1 MSFHASPHNL
11 KQAFASVRL
20 HTILFVFF
28 LLSFPFSIRKVLA
41 VFSPDGSFNEYLD
54 VSLYLS
60 DILLVATLG
69 VYILENKTAILSISY
84 WRKMFHV
91 EHLLLPIFI
100 PVLLIFWSGLSIFWS
115 ESVPL
120 AMVAFFRLIEG
131 FLLYLYILI
140 CNVPRGTLRASVEE
154 CSTWNNLPSVNSK
167 MFHVE
172 HLNNNVQNV
181 PRGTFISK
189 LLGYFSQCSTWNILQ
204 ITLTIAIISG
214 FFQSI
219 VAILQFISQKSLGL
233 TILGESIFNAHD
245 PGIAKIVINGDVFIR
260 SYGFFPHPNI
270 LGGFLALS
278 LLITMVYPLIFK
290 SKMFHVEQSDNIPNV
305 PRGTIYSSIAWLLTK
320 CSTWNNRPSTN
331 AKMFHVEH
339 FMSVWL
345 YRMLIF
351 IQLLALSFSFSK
363 SAIIAFIIGLIVLV
377 SGIRKMFHVEHLD
390 SNAQNVPRGTFQSLP
405 TDHVSE
411 CSTWNICYKSVMR
424 VFSKMFHVEH
434 LLIVWGIVMVMMI
447 VFFVNLK
454 LFIIQPFVERLFY
467 INSIRGLFKGYLF
480 EGLGIGQYVFD
491 MQHFFTEKLL
501 LWQLQPIHN
510 VFLLIFSETGSV
522 GIGLFLWFLAFVFLR
537 NSKNVPRGTI
547 PHLPMQKCS
556 TWNNSL
562 SSYIKMFHVEHSLA
576 TKRME
581 YSESDKKVIVPYLF
595 RSLLVVIIL
604 IMLFDHYFWDI
615 QQGQLLL
622 WIILGLATSKKQFCK
637 SIDKSINIL

>member
-69 VYILENKTAILSISY
+69 VYILENKTTILSISY

-100 PVLLIFWSGLSIFWS
+100 PALLIFWSGLSIFWS

-204 ITLTIAIISG
+204 ITLTMAIISG

-377 SGIRKMFHVEHLD
+377 SGIR
-390 SNAQNVPRGTFQSLP
+390 
-405 TDHVSE
+405 
-411 CSTWNICYKSVMR
+411 
-424 VFSKMFHVEH
+424 KMFHVEH

>member
-1 MSFHASPHNL
+1 
-11 KQAFASVRL
+11 
-20 HTILFVFF
+20 
-28 LLSFPFSIRKVLA
+28 
-41 VFSPDGSFNEYLD
+41 
-54 VSLYLS
+54 
-60 DILLVATLG
+60 
-69 VYILENKTAILSISY
+69 
-84 WRKMFHV
+84 MFHV
-91 EHLLLPIFI
+91 EQ
-100 PVLLIFWSGLSIFWS
+100 SSICQF
-115 ESVPL
+115 
-120 AMVAFFRLIEG
+120 
-131 FLLYLYILI
+131 
-140 CNVPRGTLRASVEE
+140 
-154 CSTWNNLPSVNSK
+154 
-167 MFHVE
+167 
-172 HLNNNVQNV
+172 QNV

-345 YRMLIF
+345 YRMLI
-351 IQLLALSFSFSK
+351 
-363 SAIIAFIIGLIVLV
+363 

-480 EGLGIGQYVFD
+480 EGLGIGQ
-491 MQHFFTEKLL
+491 
-501 LWQLQPIHN
+501 
-510 VFLLIFSETGSV
+510 
-522 GIGLFLWFLAFVFLR
+522 
-537 NSKNVPRGTI
+537 
-547 PHLPMQKCS
+547 
-556 TWNNSL
+556 
-562 SSYIKMFHVEHSLA
+562 
-576 TKRME
+576 
-581 YSESDKKVIVPYLF
+581 
-595 RSLLVVIIL
+595 
-604 IMLFDHYFWDI
+604 
-615 QQGQLLL
+615 
-622 WIILGLATSKKQFCK
+622 
-637 SIDKSINIL
+637 

>member
-1 MSFHASPHNL
+1 
-11 KQAFASVRL
+11 
-20 HTILFVFF
+20 
-28 LLSFPFSIRKVLA
+28 
-41 VFSPDGSFNEYLD
+41 
-54 VSLYLS
+54 
-60 DILLVATLG
+60 
-69 VYILENKTAILSISY
+69 
-84 WRKMFHV
+84 
-91 EHLLLPIFI
+91 
-100 PVLLIFWSGLSIFWS
+100 
-115 ESVPL
+115 
-120 AMVAFFRLIEG
+120 
-131 FLLYLYILI
+131 
-140 CNVPRGTLRASVEE
+140 
-154 CSTWNNLPSVNSK
+154 

-320 CSTWNNRPSTN
+320 CSTWN
-331 AKMFHVEH
+331 
-339 FMSVWL
+339 
-345 YRMLIF
+345 
-351 IQLLALSFSFSK
+351 
-363 SAIIAFIIGLIVLV
+363 
-377 SGIRKMFHVEHLD
+377 
-390 SNAQNVPRGTFQSLP
+390 
-405 TDHVSE
+405 
-411 CSTWNICYKSVMR
+411 ICYKSVMR

-537 NSKNVPRGTI
+537 NSKNVPRGTFFS
-547 PHLPMQKCS
+547 HQA
-556 TWNNSL
+556 
-562 SSYIKMFHVEHSLA
+562 YGV
-576 TKRME
+576 
-581 YSESDKKVIVPYLF
+581 F
-595 RSLLVVIIL
+595 R
-604 IMLFDHYFWDI
+604 
-615 QQGQLLL
+615 
-622 WIILGLATSKKQFCK
+622 K
-637 SIDKSINIL
+637 